1 MKIQKDH
8 LIFCFKVL
16 ETYLK
21 EKWVL
26 EFPTD
31 LEDLTN
37 PIFVTWYKEKELA
50 EREEKVKRM
59 YDELVNEWKEADRS
73 R

>member
-1 MKIQKDH
+1 MADR
-8 LIFCFKVL
+8 LR
-16 ETYLK
+16 
-21 EKWVL
+21 
-26 EFPTD
+26 
-31 LEDLTN
+31 
-37 PIFVTWYKEKELA
+37 YKEKELA